1 MGIDISPFRC
11 SSAQVEQIQLSPR
24 GFTLGVYI
32 HALPPQRD
40 PICAYGWLD
49 YELLSSPSAIHV
61 MTDLLG
67 DCNNEVDD
75 EDDDDE
81 DGDDGEIGFAQPIRL
96 NGGRILAGCAI
107 PGMAKIRDKC
117 VQQPSRVVLELQPR
131 CFAQCPGFRFT
142 EAFLREASKD
152 GGVHC

>member
-67 DCNNEVDD
+67 DCNNEVED
-75 EDDDDE
+75 EGDDDE

-96 NGGRILAGCAI
+96 NGGRILTGRAI
-107 PGMAKIRDKC
+107 PGMYGEDSGQMCTAAIT
-117 VQQPSRVVLELQPR
+117 S
-131 CFAQCPGFRFT
+131 GFGAPTPVFCTVSGRQIYRGVFT
-142 EAFLREASKD
+142 
-152 GGVHC
+152 